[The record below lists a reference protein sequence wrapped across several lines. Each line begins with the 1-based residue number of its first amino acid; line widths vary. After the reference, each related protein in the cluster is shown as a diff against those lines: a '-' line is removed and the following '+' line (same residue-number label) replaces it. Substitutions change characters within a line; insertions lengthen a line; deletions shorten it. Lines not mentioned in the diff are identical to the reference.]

1 MKYGIDVAPLFPDYT
16 IYCCFCVNI
25 MKYNGID
32 ISLKVIM
39 YNLDIVKVA
48 KLIKQDSQGN
58 KKFDAVG
65 IVYIYNFT

>member
-1 MKYGIDVAPLFPDYT
+1 
-16 IYCCFCVNI
+16 

-32 ISLKVIM
+32 ISLKVKM

>member
-1 MKYGIDVAPLFPDYT
+1 MKYGIDVAPL
-16 IYCCFCVNI
+16 

-48 KLIKQDSQGN
+48 KLFKQDSQGN